1 MYKFHLRY
9 ILLEVLRICTQRLH
23 LLFKATGEN
32 SEYEKAR
39 QQLQIEDLNRYGIFT
54 YLVND
59 YGEITDILSKDRP
72 LAGTSDEDGIKY
84 H

>member
-1 MYKFHLRY
+1 MRR
-9 ILLEVLRICTQRLH
+9 V
-23 LLFKATGEN
+23 KATGEN

-59 YGEITDILSKDRP
+59 YGEITDILSTLVDRYRRKTIF
-72 LAGTSDEDGIKY
+72 LSGSAYCSLDRKSVV
-84 H
+84 